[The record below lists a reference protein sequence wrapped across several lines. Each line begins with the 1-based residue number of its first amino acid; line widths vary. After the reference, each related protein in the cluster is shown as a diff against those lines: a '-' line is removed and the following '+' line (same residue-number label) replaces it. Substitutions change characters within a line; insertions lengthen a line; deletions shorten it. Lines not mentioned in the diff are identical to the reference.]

1 MQLRDYIALLRS
13 SWLVVVACAI
23 IGTAVGTVV
32 ALTTPTTYS
41 ASTDVWVSVQ
51 NTGAAG
57 DLALSTNFA
66 RQAVVSYVQVI
77 PTALVLD
84 PVAEELDV
92 DGGSQALAGQVKA
105 SAALNSQLITITT
118 TAGDPSEAAQL
129 ANAVAESFSRAVSE
143 ELERPVGDATESK
156 VTIEIIAPATVP
168 TAPSAP
174 NIRLNIM
181 LGLLLGLAA
190 GIGIAVLR
198 SVLDTRVH
206 TISDVETAVNAPILG
221 GIPFDPDSAKRP
233 LVVQAAPRDPRAEA
247 FRRLRTNVQ
256 FLNLSGAVPSFV
268 ITSSAPAEG
277 KSTTAANIALTLA
290 ETGASVVLL
299 DADMRK
305 PRVADIFRIEGG
317 VGLSDVLAGRVRLS
331 DALQPW
337 AGKLFLL
344 PAGTLPP
351 NPSELLG
358 SRAMWRTLEELRAVF
373 DYIIIDSPP
382 LLAVTDAAIL
392 SRLTTGA
399 ILIAASGTSRRPQLE
414 GSVKALDTADAA
426 LLGVVLT
433 KLPTR
438 GPDSYGYGAY
448 SYGVTHAKA

>member
-1 MQLRDYIALLRS
+1 M
-13 SWLVVVACAI
+13 VACAV

-92 DGGSQALAGQVKA
+92 GGGSQSLAGQVKA

-156 VTIEIIAPATVP
+156 VTIEIIASATVP
-168 TAPSAP
+168 TAPSSP
-174 NIRLNIM
+174 NIRLNIT

-198 SVLDTRVH
+198 SVLDTRIH
-206 TISDVETAVNAPILG
+206 TVGDVEAAVDAPILG

-233 LVVQAAPRDPRAEA
+233 LVVQVAPRDPRAEA
-247 FRRLRTNVQ
+247 FRRLRTSMQ

-268 ITSSAPAEG
+268 VTSSDPAEG

-317 VGLSDVLAGRVRLS
+317 VGLSDVLAGRVLLS

-351 NPSELLG
+351 NPSEMLG

-399 ILIAASGTSRRPQLE
+399 VLIAASGTSRRPQLE
-414 GSVKALDTADAA
+414 SSVKVLESADAT

-433 KLPTR
+433 KLPTH

-448 SYGVTHAKA
+448 SYGVTHARP